1 MKSFSFR
8 LERLLRLRT
17 DQERQQARRLGEAT
31 QEETRL
37 DQEIRDQESHLER
50 IGDQL
55 SSRPGER
62 SSAGWLRTLALTA
75 EAAAD
80 QLAGAETSREE
91 ARRRVIEERTRLAE
105 RATERKAIERLREL
119 RSDEWSEALRRHE
132 QKTTDEVAGRRHR
145 EGGDG

>member
-8 LERLLRLRT
+8 LERLLRLRA
-17 DQERQQARRLGEAT
+17 DQERQQARLLGEAT
-31 QEETRL
+31 REEARL
-37 DQEIRDQESHLER
+37 DDELREQASHLER
-50 IGDQL
+50 IEEKL
-55 SSRPGER
+55 TARPGER
-62 SSAGWLRTLALTA
+62 ASAGWLRTLALTA

-80 QLAGAETSREE
+80 QLAGTEASRDE
-91 ARRRVIEERTRLAE
+91 ARRRVGEERQKLAE

-119 RSDEWSEALRRHE
+119 KAGEWHEAARRNE